1 MTWKPS
7 YLTREQLEERRL
19 EGGRLLKAG
28 KVSQAEIA
36 RQLGVSR
43 ATVSDWAK
51 TVAAKGIR
59 GLRQRKAAGS
69 QSKLNPRQKQKL
81 KSMLD
86 RGALA
91 NGFSTD
97 RWTLER
103 VRQLIQQKFEITYH
117 PNYLNR
123 LLRKLGFSPQKP
135 LPQAIEQEKELVQ
148 AWLQRD
154 WPRIKKVAAARR
166 RNRILG

>member
-1 MTWKPS
+1 M
-7 YLTREQLEERRL
+7 TREQLEERRL
-19 EGGRLLKAG
+19 AGGRLLKAG
-28 KVSQAEIA
+28 KLSQAEIA

-43 ATVSDWAK
+43 ATVSEWAK
-51 TVAAKGIR
+51 IVETKGIG
-59 GLRQRKAAGS
+59 GLRKRKAAGS
-69 QSKLNPRQKQKL
+69 SSKLNMQQKQKL
-81 KSMLD
+81 KHLLD

-91 NGFSTD
+91 NGFPTD

-103 VRQLIQQKFEITYH
+103 VRQLIQQKFEVVYH

-135 LPQAIEQEKELVQ
+135 LPQAIEQEQELVE
-148 AWLQRD
+148 AWLQKD

-166 RNRILG
+166 RNRVLG

>member
-7 YLTREQLEERRL
+7 YLTREQMEERRL
-19 EGGRLLKAG
+19 EGGRLLKSG
-28 KVSQAEIA
+28 KLSQAAIA

-51 TVAAKGIR
+51 TIEAKGMR
-59 GLRQRKAAGS
+59 GLRKRKAAGG
-69 QSKLNPRQKQKL
+69 QSKLNPAQKRKL
-81 KSMLD
+81 KYLLD

-91 NGFSTD
+91 NGFPTD
-97 RWTLER
+97 RWTLAR
-103 VRQLIQQKFEITYH
+103 VQQLIRQKFQITYH

-123 LLRKLGFSPQKP
+123 LLRNLSFSLQKP
-135 LPQAIEQEKELVQ
+135 LPQAVEQDKALVE

>member
-1 MTWKPS
+1 M
-7 YLTREQLEERRL
+7 EERRI

-28 KVSQAEIA
+28 QLSQAEMA
-36 RQLGVSR
+36 RRLGVSR

-51 TVAAKGIR
+51 TIEAKGIR
-59 GLRQRKAAGS
+59 GLRKRKAAGS
-69 QSKLNPRQKQKL
+69 PSKLNALQKQKL

-91 NGFSTD
+91 NGFPTD

-103 VRQLIQQKFEITYH
+103 VRQLIWQKFEVRYH

-123 LLRKLGFSPQKP
+123 LLRSLGFSPQKP
-135 LPQAIEQEKELVQ
+135 LPQAIEQDKALVK
-148 AWLQRD
+148 AWLERD

-166 RNRILG
+166 RSRILG

>member
-28 KVSQAEIA
+28 KMSQAEIA

-51 TVAAKGIR
+51 TVEAKGIR
-59 GLRQRKAAGS
+59 GLRKRKAAGS
-69 QSKLNPRQKQKL
+69 QSKLNPMQKQKL
-81 KSMLD
+81 KYMLD

-91 NGFSTD
+91 NGFPTD

>member
-1 MTWKPS
+1 M
-7 YLTREQLEERRL
+7 EERRL

-28 KVSQAEIA
+28 KLSQAEIA

-51 TVAAKGIR
+51 KVEAAGIR
-59 GLRQRKAAGS
+59 GLRKRTAKGGT
-69 QSKLNPRQKQKL
+69 SKLTKEQQQRL
-81 KSMLD
+81 KRLLD

-97 RWTLER
+97 RWTLQR
-103 VRQLIQQKFEITYH
+103 VQESIQHEFSVSYH

-123 LLRKLGFSPQKP
+123 LLDKLGFSPQKP
-135 LPQAIEQEKELVQ
+135 LPTAAEQDRELVQ
-148 AWLQRD
+148 AWLEHD
-154 WPRIKKVAAARR
+154 LPRLKKVAADRR
-166 RNRILG
+166 RTRILG